1 MILGPFKD
9 DILQEAADVKVRQQ
23 QIKEKRKVEQ
33 KERRDASRAAA
44 LEAKRTGG
52 LEALVADAQV
62 KQNQHENAKSFVQSS
77 ASHGVTDRS
86 AKGNSVNTTDEP
98 GLGFVQQG
106 PCTCLAPCKMQV

>member
-1 MILGPFKD
+1 MILFLTIHQSEPITFLPPFVSKGANS
-9 DILQEAADVKVRQQ
+9 E
-23 QIKEKRKVEQ
+23 KVEQ

-86 AKGNSVNTTDEP
+86 AKGNFVNTTDEP
-98 GLGFVQQG
+98 GL
-106 PCTCLAPCKMQV
+106 LAHGRPNI